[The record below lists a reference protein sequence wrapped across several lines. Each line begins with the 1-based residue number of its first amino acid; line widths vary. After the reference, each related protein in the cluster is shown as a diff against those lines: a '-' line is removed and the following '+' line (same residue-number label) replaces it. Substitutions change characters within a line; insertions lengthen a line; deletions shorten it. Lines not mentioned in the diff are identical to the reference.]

1 MAAALK
7 PKSAKMGT
15 FPINNQ
21 QKDKMNTQLEKT
33 QSLTAADLF
42 QSDTSEGIIASIRK
56 EALAIVPDITTAKGR
71 DAIKSQ
77 AAMVAKTK
85 SAIEKVGKALADP
98 MTQAVKVINVER
110 KFYKDELDKIRDEV
124 RGPVTEWEAEQAEIA
139 AKIKANQENLHHVI
153 KTVNEWGDPLPIAPL
168 ECRLDDLRDMK
179 ITKETFGENSETTY
193 MPIRF
198 AGINAI
204 EAAIK
209 AIKDA
214 EELAELKREKE
225 EREAKEAADA
235 EKARIEQE
243 AIARHEAAE
252 VAKAI
257 EAAIQQLKD
266 AEELAELKR
275 EKEER
280 QATMHDALG
289 IAPPKATD
297 PKRTAMNESYLSIR
311 AVVGL
316 SDYDTKS
323 IVQAIAD
330 GMITNI
336 TLNY

>member
-1 MAAALK
+1 
-7 PKSAKMGT
+7 
-15 FPINNQ
+15 
-21 QKDKMNTQLEKT
+21 MNTQLEKT

-42 QSDTSEGIIASIRK
+42 QSDTSEGIIERIST
-56 EALAIVPDITTAKGR
+56 EAMALVPDITTAKGR

-85 SAIEKVGKALADP
+85 VAIEKVGKSLVEP
-98 MTQAVKVINVER
+98 MKAAAKVIDKER
-110 KFYKDELDKIRDEV
+110 KFYRDELDRIRDDV
-124 RGPVTEWEAEQAEIA
+124 RGPVTAWENEQAAIA
-139 AKIKANQENLHHVI
+139 AKVKYQQDQLHDAT
-153 KTVNEWGDPLPIAPL
+153 KTTNEWGAPL
-168 ECRLDDLRDMK
+168 SIVVLEHNLQALRDLK
-179 ITKETFGENSETTY
+179 ITKETFGENAETTY

-214 EELAELKREKE
+214 EELATLKREKE

-235 EKARIEQE
+235 EKARIEKE
-243 AIARHEAAE
+243 AVARHESQKSLHP
-252 VAKAI
+252 VI
-257 EAAIQQLKD
+257 D
-266 AEELAELKR
+266 AHVPPVEDVMNPTG
-275 EKEER
+275 

-289 IAPPKATD
+289 IAPPKAID
-297 PKRTAMNESYLSIR
+297 PKRDAMNEAYVSIR

-316 SDYDTKS
+316 SDTDTKS

-336 TLNY
+336 TLTY